1 MVTTRRVADTILCGQ
16 VALAFVAGQ
25 SDTAATG
32 RVETAEA
39 IAISDGRVMAVGRR
53 TDLLAATGGARVLDF
68 GNAAIIPGI
77 HDFHLHLIG
86 MARARRDLRLDG
98 VERLEEAL
106 AAVRAAGESLSTGAW
121 LRGRGWPEVLLA
133 GRDLGVLAEASAAVH
148 VLLYSHDSHSAWA
161 SPAALAAAGIGAGTS
176 DPPGGRIERD
186 GSGVPTGILRESATD
201 LVEAVAGRLR
211 SPELEEALDE
221 TLIEMAVLGITGATD
236 AGDTT
241 DTNGVGDHAFL
252 GDRASLVL
260 LLRERID
267 GRLRLSVNLPS
278 AAIAAAGAAGIRSG
292 AVVAGTSTLRWAWA
306 KAYADGALGSRTA
319 ALFAPYTCGETA
331 GLGIARLT
339 PAELTDIVRTGRGAG
354 ISVAVHAIGDRA
366 VAMALD
372 AIEHGGPRLS
382 DAPADRIEHAQLVRG
397 ADRPRFAELDVT
409 ASIQPIH
416 CVSDRDLAEAC
427 WADRL
432 GDAYAYR
439 SLAAAG
445 ARLAFGTDAPIESV
459 NPWHTLFAAMHRRM
473 PRDST
478 SDWQPGEALDAATAL
493 AAMTAGPALAA
504 GRTDVGH
511 LRPGALADLAVLST
525 DLATLLAGDESITQ
539 VRSLLTLID
548 GKEIHRF

>member
-1 MVTTRRVADTILCGQ
+1 VTTRLLADTILCGQ
-16 VALAFVAGQ
+16 VAAAFAPGRAETGR
-25 SDTAATG
+25 SG
-32 RVETAEA
+32 RVETVEA
-39 IAISDGRVMAVGRR
+39 VAIHAGRVIAVGRR
-53 TDLLAATGGARVLDF
+53 ADLLAAAGGARVMDF
-68 GNAAIIPGI
+68 GDAAVVPGI
-77 HDFHLHLIG
+77 HDFHLHLVG

-98 VERLEEAL
+98 VDLFAEAV
-106 AAVRAAGESLSTGAW
+106 AAVRTAADSLPPDAW
-121 LRGRGWPEVLLA
+121 LRGRGWAEQLLA
-133 GRDLGVLAEASAAVH
+133 GRELAALAGACARRH

-161 SPAALAAAGIGAGTS
+161 SPAALAVAGIVPGTP

-186 GSGVPTGILRESATD
+186 VSGVPTGILRESAAD
-201 LVEAVAGRLR
+201 LVETVAGRLR
-211 SPELEEALDE
+211 GPALDEALDD
-221 TLIEMAVLGITGATD
+221 TLAELAALGITGATD

-241 DTNGVGDHAFL
+241 DTNGIGAYAFL
-252 GDRASLVL
+252 GDRASLIL
-260 LLRERID
+260 AARDRID
-267 GRLRLSVNLPS
+267 GRLRLSVNLPA
-278 AAIAAAGAAGIRSG
+278 AAIPAAAAAGIRSG
-292 AVVAGTSTLRWAWA
+292 AVLAGAGTIRWGWA

-319 ALFAPYTCGETA
+319 ALFARYTCGETA

-354 ISVAVHAIGDRA
+354 ISAAVHAIGDRA

-382 DAPADRIEHAQLVRG
+382 EAPADRIEHAQLVRA
-397 ADRPRFAELDVT
+397 ADRPRFGALDVT

-416 CVSDRDLAEAC
+416 CVSDRDLSEAC

-432 GDAYAYR
+432 SDAYAYR

-473 PRDST
+473 PDDGT
-478 SDWQPGEALDAATAL
+478 PDWQPGEALGAATAL

-511 LRPGALADLAVLST
+511 LRPGAVADLAVLST
-525 DLATLLAGDESITQ
+525 DLTTLLAGDEPVAG
-539 VRSLLTLID
+539 VRSLLTLVD
-548 GKEIHRF
+548 GKEIHRA